1 MNVEEQ
7 YKVCELIEAVITADG
22 VIAEDERAF
31 LRRIVERFGLPDRG
45 PIKMQEND
53 FGRSTSTLRS
63 LPPDVRSRVMA
74 LLVEAAV
81 VDGKVDPQERALLLS
96 SAATLGIEATALEER
111 IAWRLREVPRSQPPR
126 TASDAPSG
134 DGSGSGA

>member
-1 MNVEEQ
+1 MDVEEQ

-45 PIKMQEND
+45 PIQVTEND
-53 FGRSTSTLRS
+53 FGRSTATLRS
-63 LPPDVRSRVMA
+63 LPPDVRTRVMA

-81 VDGKVDPQERALLLS
+81 VDGRVEPQERALLLS

-111 IAWRLREVPRSQPPR
+111 IAWRLREVPRTNPPDDR
-126 TASDAPSG
+126 P
-134 DGSGSGA
+134 